1 MSNLV
6 YPDLSLSAR
15 FSRLLC
21 TCAEYAQT
29 ILNDAG
35 QASLQLVLLPTLSR
49 ISSFRTRSLLVWPHI
64 HLNICAS
71 PPHLTVEHVAFSRP
85 TLSTIQHCGSN
96 RPPIELAFSFCGS
109 LLSQRMP
116 EAWRHFT
123 HSLVTHVT
131 KVKFVFAC
139 KLPSVFGQGPIAQ
152 GST

>member
-15 FSRLLC
+15 FSRPLC

-29 ILNDAG
+29 ILNDAW
-35 QASLQLVLLPTLSR
+35 QASLQLVLLQLCLEYHHFGLGPSLCGHTS
-49 ISSFRTRSLLVWPHI
+49 IST
-64 HLNICAS
+64 CAS

-96 RPPIELAFSFCGS
+96 RRPIELAFSFCGT

-139 KLPSVFGQGPIAQ
+139 KLSSVFGQGPIAQ